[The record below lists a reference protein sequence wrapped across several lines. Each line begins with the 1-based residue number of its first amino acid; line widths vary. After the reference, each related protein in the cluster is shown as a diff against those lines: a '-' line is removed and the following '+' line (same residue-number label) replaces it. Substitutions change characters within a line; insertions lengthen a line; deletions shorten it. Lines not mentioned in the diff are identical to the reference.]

1 MSEEGKSSTAGCNIE
16 QRKLR
21 SAAQTQL
28 NMCTKG
34 VASSKDTTASTATE
48 PDQQPCLVKITF
60 PENYSAFSITFVIK
74 RIFSAIT
81 FYWTYCKY
89 VRPQP
94 IFGHL
99 LTSRIMFGWNV
110 SQIC

>member
-48 PDQQPCLVKITF
+48 ADQQPCLVKITF

-81 FYWTYCKY
+81 FGKTVFEIGRSY
-89 VRPQP
+89 RPEILIP
-94 IFGHL
+94 Y
-99 LTSRIMFGWNV
+99 SRA
-110 SQIC
+110 